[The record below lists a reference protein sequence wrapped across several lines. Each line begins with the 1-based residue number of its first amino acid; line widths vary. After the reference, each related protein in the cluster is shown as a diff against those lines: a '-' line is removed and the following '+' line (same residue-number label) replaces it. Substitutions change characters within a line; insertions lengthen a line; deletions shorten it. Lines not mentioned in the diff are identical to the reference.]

1 MSTIRWIDPRDGVEV
16 ELAKHASGSLK
27 GCTGCR
33 YEDIE
38 CPHHG
43 HGGPSCGWAAVWRPV
58 AAPAPAA
65 GAAGAAGAQEPDG
78 YRVNADRTAA
88 VSTDTT
94 WRSDMDRCPRGVRVL
109 LLVRDGCAVIGEY
122 RGEVG
127 FEAWHP
133 LPRRGAGEGAAR

>member
-16 ELAKHASGSLK
+16 ELVEHAHASLT

-65 GAAGAAGAQEPDG
+65 GAQEPDS
-78 YRVNADRTAA
+78 YRINADRTAA
-88 VSTDTT
+88 VALDTT

-109 LLVRDGCAVIGEY
+109 LLVADGLPVIGEY
-122 RGEVG
+122 RGESH
-127 FEAWHP
+127 FTDWHP
-133 LPRRGAGEGAAR
+133 MPRRGAAAGEGGE